1 MLRLAPSH
9 GLSSTNSG
17 FLALFVTG
25 PITTS
30 ARAVSSWSTTLG
42 STTWWIRAG
51 AAAAVAVA
59 VAAPT
64 VSAMKKRGIKAV
76 E

>member
-17 FLALFVTG
+17 FFALLVTG
-25 PITTS
+25 PNTP
-30 ARAVSSWSTTLG
+30 APAVSSWSTTLG
-42 STTWWIRAG
+42 STTWWTRAG
-51 AAAAVAVA
+51 AAAAVAVV

-64 VSAMKKRGIKAV
+64 VSTMKKRGIKAV